1 MDFLSHPEEPGA
13 LVSTKENAAR
23 GLANLAETPKN
34 LRTIINAGALKPLI
48 AIVNTGSQEGQEH
61 AARALVKLCI
71 DIDHLKTLTELGGVP
86 AFVALLVSGNDQAKE
101 HAAGALSNLA
111 ANDYNR
117 MMIRE
122 SGVRRNEEEGKRE
135 GRIESVRRLNRG

>member
-1 MDFLSHPEEPGA
+1 MEFLSHPEETGA

-23 GLANLAETPKN
+23 GLANLAENPQN
-34 LRTIINAGALKPLI
+34 LRSIINAGALKPLI
-48 AIVNTGSQEGQEH
+48 AIVNTGSQKGQEY
-61 AARALVKLCI
+61 AARALLKLCI
-71 DIDHLKTLTELGGVP
+71 EIEHLKSLTEFGGVP

-101 HAAGALSNLA
+101 HAVGALSNLA

-122 SGVRRNEEEGKRE
+122 SGVRRNEEGAKNRE
-135 GRIESVRRLNRG
+135 C